1 MDDNKWTA
9 TTSTSWIWFDE
20 GKTLKTITGEGG
32 QDISIYVDEAT
43 EPTTNV
49 NGIITIS
56 ANGTTFT
63 KEINRCSPTVVDST
77 NTLDFRVYFSQI
89 NSGMAGSCENGTS
102 ASDSY
107 GVKIRDIKLTTV
119 DTYSNGNS
127 KTTEKP
133 LYESDVNIKYIL
145 PNGTSYN
152 TLPSNKEQDR
162 EVNVKLELKQNT
174 SIYAPT
180 ADQKS
185 EDITTPYKY
194 KFTQQG
200 IKDVNGNYIESR
212 LHDIGYSSEST
223 VIRNFDISPSCKG
236 QSSSSCSAGS
246 YTFDVKGQNVTVF
259 GAKTGLTECGEQ
271 VTIGGG
277 KEEPHDISASDVTF
291 SVNPTQYANFNGNVL
306 NYLENDTRTTPRVL
320 NITASYGGYTAETTY
335 TVIASNECG
344 APIYI
349 VARYSINSED
359 NESVDYTGG
368 TATFTY
374 YLSYSENGGEDSA
387 IKDENINRCLSFS
400 KLSPA
405 DLNVTIG
412 ETQKNNG
419 VFTTPVTFIQNSYQN
434 GEKGINW
441 IFRISCETADNN
453 PKDISIY
460 QANKYEHL
468 LPNCDYFIFSYDWKN
483 TDGVDLD
490 SLTHITNSN
499 LIDKAYG
506 ANVGYSTVGYHGT
519 ADGSSIVYGEQFGQ
533 DRPFL
538 VFGGDNRCSGSEY
551 TVICIRNI
559 MDTGLFSN
567 DDIITVDIYANWYTS
582 KKDGNMTIVYD
593 QYSGTS
599 ENHYFINEIE
609 TIEHKECDSDGDGN
623 PNIFYSYSPKAG
635 TIKVAESVSTPVIH
649 VDSFSDDAAT
659 EVKDELE
666 NRRRTGE
673 SYMCVGDYYQHV
685 LTFNYIIKAKKPTIE
700 VK

>member
-63 KEINRCSPTVVDST
+63 KEINRCSPTVVGST

-152 TLPSNKEQDR
+152 ALPSNKEQDR

-271 VTIGGG
+271 ITIGGG

-291 SVNPTQYANFNGNVL
+291 SVSPTQYANFNGNVL

-320 NITASYGGYTAETTY
+320 DITASYGGYTAETTY
-335 TVIASNECG
+335 TVIASSECG

-400 KLSPA
+400 KLSPT

-468 LPNCDYFIFSYDWKN
+468 IPNCDYFLFKYEWGES
-483 TDGVDLD
+483 DGKDLD
-490 SLTHITNSN
+490 SLTRITNTR
-499 LIDKAYG
+499 LVDYDG
-506 ANVGYSTVGYHGT
+506 ENVSTKTVGWKGT
-519 ADGSSIVYGEQFGQ
+519 SNGNPVYGRQLGQ
-533 DRPFL
+533 DRPYL
-538 VFGGDNRCSGSEY
+538 KFGGDNRCNGYEY
-551 TVICIRNI
+551 TIICLRNM
-559 MDTGLFSN
+559 MDSGLISN
-567 DDIITVDIYANWYTS
+567 EDEIYVDIYANWYNR
-582 KKDGNMTIVYD
+582 KDAGNMKIIYD

-599 ENHYFINEIE
+599 ESHAFSAEIE
-609 TIEHKECDSDGDGN
+609 TTTMTDCTSNYDKFSAKDGT
-623 PNIFYSYSPKAG
+623 
-635 TIKVAESVSTPVIH
+635 TIKVAESVSTSTINVPAFGYTNWQGAQDIEH
-649 VDSFSDDAAT
+649 I
-659 EVKDELE
+659 
-666 NRRRTGE
+666 
-673 SYMCVGDYYQHV
+673 GDYYTHV
-685 LTFNYIIKAKKPTIE
+685 FRLKYIVASKKTTYIILP
-700 VK
+700 

>member
-119 DTYSNGNS
+119 DTYSNGSS
-127 KTTEKP
+127 KTTEKQ

-152 TLPSNKEQDR
+152 ALPSNKEQDR
-162 EVNVKLELKQNT
+162 EINVKLELKQNT

-185 EDITTPYKY
+185 QDIQVPYKY

-236 QSSSSCSAGS
+236 QSSPSCSAGS

-291 SVNPTQYANFNGNVL
+291 SVSPSQYANFNGNVL
-306 NYLENDTRTTPRVL
+306 NYLENDTRTTQRDL
-320 NITASYGGYTAETTY
+320 AITASYGGYTAETTY

-387 IKDENINRCLSFS
+387 IKNENINSCLSFI
-400 KLSPA
+400 KLEPTN
-405 DLNVTIG
+405 LNVTIG

-419 VFTTPVTFIQNSYQN
+419 VFTTPVTFTQNNFNN
-434 GEKGINW
+434 GENGINW
-441 IFRISCETADNN
+441 VFRIRCNEADNN

-468 LPNCDYFIFSYDWKN
+468 IPNCDYFLFKYEWGEN
-483 TDGVDLD
+483 DGRDLD
-490 SLTHITNSN
+490 SLTHITNTR
-499 LIDKAYG
+499 LLDYDG
-506 ANVGYSTVGYHGT
+506 ENVSGKTVGYGGT
-519 ADGSSIVYGEQFGQ
+519 ATGSIVYGTQLGRE
-533 DRPFL
+533 RPYL
-538 VFGGDNRCSGSEY
+538 KFGGDNMCNGYEY
-551 TVICIRNI
+551 TIICLRNI
-559 MDTGLFSN
+559 IDSGLISN
-567 DDIITVDIYANWYTS
+567 DDEIYVDVYANWYNT
-582 KKDGNMTIVYD
+582 KGVGNMRIIYD

-599 ENHYFINEIE
+599 DNHFFDDEID
-609 TIEHKECDSDGDGN
+609 TIVQTDCSSSNYNK
-623 PNIFYSYSPKAG
+623 FSPKPE
-635 TIKVAESVSTPVIH
+635 TIKVAESVSTPTINVDAFGNANWRTAKDISRIGEAYTH
-649 VDSFSDDAAT
+649 VFRLKYIVAS
-659 EVKDELE
+659 K
-666 NRRRTGE
+666 RT
-673 SYMCVGDYYQHV
+673 
-685 LTFNYIIKAKKPTIE
+685 TYIIPTSNS
-700 VK
+700 

>member
-20 GKTLKTITGEGG
+20 DKTLKAITGEGG

-89 NSGMAGSCENGTS
+89 NSGMAGSCENGTT

-107 GVKIRDIKLTTV
+107 GVKIRDIMLTTV

-152 TLPSNKEQDR
+152 ALPSNKEQDR

-185 EDITTPYKY
+185 QDIQVPYKY

-200 IKDVNGNYIESR
+200 IKDVHGNYIESR
-212 LHDIGYSSEST
+212 LHDIGYQGEST
-223 VIRNFDISPSCKG
+223 VIEGFDILPACKG
-236 QSSSSCSAGS
+236 RSSTSCSAGS
-246 YTFDVKGQNVTVF
+246 YTFDVEGQNVTVF
-259 GAKTGLTECGEQ
+259 GSKTGLTECNEQ
-271 VTIGGG
+271 VTIGSG
-277 KEEPHDISASDVTF
+277 KREPHNISASDVVF
-291 SVNPTQYANFNGNVL
+291 SVSPTQYANFNGNVL

-349 VARYSINSED
+349 VARYSISSED

-400 KLSPA
+400 KLSPT

-419 VFTTPVTFIQNSYQN
+419 VFTTPVSFIQNNYQN

-468 LPNCDYFIFSYDWKN
+468 IPNCDYFLFKYEWGES
-483 TDGVDLD
+483 DGKDLD
-490 SLTHITNSN
+490 SLTRITNTRLLDSDN
-499 LIDKAYG
+499 K
-506 ANVGYSTVGYHGT
+506 NVSLKTVGYGGT
-519 ADGSSIVYGEQFGQ
+519 ANGSMVYGTQLGQ
-533 DRPFL
+533 DRPYL
-538 VFGGDNRCSGSEY
+538 RFGGDNMCNGYEY
-551 TVICIRNI
+551 TIICLRNI
-559 MDTGLFSN
+559 MDSGLISN
-567 DDIITVDIYANWYTS
+567 DDEIYIDVYANWYR
-582 KKDGNMTIVYD
+582 KKDAGNMKIIYD

-599 ENHYFINEIE
+599 ESHAFSAEID
-609 TIEHKECDSDGDGN
+609 TIVQTDCSVRDYNK
-623 PNIFYSYSPKAG
+623 FSPKDET
-635 TIKVAESVSTPVIH
+635 TIKVAESVSTSTINVPAFGDSNWQGAKDIAHIGDFYTH
-649 VDSFSDDAAT
+649 VFRLKYIVASKKT
-659 EVKDELE
+659 
-666 NRRRTGE
+666 T
-673 SYMCVGDYYQHV
+673 
-685 LTFNYIIKAKKPTIE
+685 YIILP
-700 VK
+700 